1 LWVLRV
7 GLLASP
13 RVDLASGVAVVGV
26 QFLLAGACVRTLV
39 GASAVAGWE
48 RSGAALSPLPLEAL
62 A

>member
-1 LWVLRV
+1 MRV

-13 RVDLASGVAVVGV
+13 RVDLALEVEVVRV

-39 GASAVAGWE
+39 GASIVAGQE
-48 RSGAALSPLPLEAL
+48 RSSATLSLLPLEAL